1 MAQCV
6 CGSSSQASDIVY
18 WLGLPS
24 IDRALC
30 FLMPSSGQINTR
42 SSGLLDDLFLLCV
55 HLSSAQL
62 TCLGLSRARCMIS
75 APDLRICRLP
85 NSDDR
90 LVKKKPLLRG
100 A

>member
-55 HLSSAQL
+55 HLSSVL
-62 TCLGLSRARCMIS
+62 
-75 APDLRICRLP
+75 DHW
-85 NSDDR
+85 
-90 LVKKKPLLRG
+90 PLKTYFLERDADQFRSEPVFRPQG
-100 A
+100 